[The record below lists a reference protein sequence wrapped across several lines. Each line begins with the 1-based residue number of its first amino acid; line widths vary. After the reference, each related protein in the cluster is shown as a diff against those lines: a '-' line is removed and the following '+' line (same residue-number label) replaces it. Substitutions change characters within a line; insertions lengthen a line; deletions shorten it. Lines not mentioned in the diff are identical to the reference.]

1 MSHALFKIKFSM
13 PFKNFIII
21 FILISHSSPSI
32 KRSFNIVLKEE
43 EMNHSRTASQLSISR
58 TTLWRMLKN
67 LDAKHKTNE

>member
-1 MSHALFKIKFSM
+1 MSHALFKMKFSM

-43 EMNHSRTASQLSISR
+43 EMNHSRT
-58 TTLWRMLKN
+58 TLWRMLKN
-67 LDAKHKTNE
+67 LDAKHKPNE